1 MKKILFTLALALVA
15 ALSLAVKPGKT
26 ASESEANHIVT
37 KTVELVPFDRI
48 VAKGK
53 FDIKFVQGEQ
63 SVKICGHESLV
74 KNIRTDVSGKVL
86 TIDAG
91 KSTFLSTDDLVV
103 FVVAPVLK
111 SVRIEGAGDF
121 EAEQGLEAENLEL
134 SISGAGDIEIKN
146 LQAGK
151 VGITINGAGDISVE
165 RADCESIDVTVNGA
179 GDVDLEEIEC
189 GRFSADI
196 NGAGSAEVSGHA
208 GSADIELNGA
218 GSIDIKKLSCDN
230 LNSKINGI
238 GKINR

>member
-1 MKKILFTLALALVA
+1 MKKIFFTLALAFVVVM
-15 ALSLAVKPGKT
+15 ALSLNPGRT
-26 ASESEANHIVT
+26 ASSAEGKKIIT

-196 NGAGSAEVSGHA
+196 NGAGSAEVSGHVDY
-208 GSADIELNGA
+208 ADLVLNGA
-218 GSIDIKKLSCDN
+218 GSIDIEELRCDN

-238 GKINR
+238 GRLKR